1 MAASKADYSLGG
13 TETEKQRLL
22 AQVRPYEPMA
32 RALLDRI
39 GVKPGWRA
47 ADIGCGPIGILDLL
61 SEAVG
66 PQGQVFGVERE
77 ARFAAMARDEAARR
91 SLRNVAIIEADGF
104 ATGIAKNS
112 LDLVHERLV
121 LMHVPNRDGFIA
133 EMLSLLRP
141 GGTIALEDVDNAS
154 WLCHPVHPSWTALF
168 DAFHAAFHKSGGDG
182 FLGRRLPALLRGAG
196 LSDIRTKI
204 HTDVLE
210 IGDYRRTH
218 LLSLIE
224 SIRGKIVEAGVLG
237 EAEIE
242 RHRQA
247 LAAHLANPA
256 TTVIEK
262 LLVQCWGTKA

>member
-1 MAASKADYSLGG
+1 MSASDTEYSLGG

-32 RALLDRI
+32 RALLDQI
-39 GVKPGWRA
+39 NVKSGWRA
-47 ADIGCGPIGILDLL
+47 ADIGCGPIGILILL

-77 ARFAAMARDEAARR
+77 ARFAAMAREEAARR
-91 SLRNVAIIEADGF
+91 RLGNVTIIEADGF

-121 LMHVPNRDGFIA
+121 LMHVPNREGFIA
-133 EMLSLLRP
+133 EMLTLLRP
-141 GGTIALEDVDNAS
+141 GGTIAVEDVDNAS
-154 WLCHPVHPSWTALF
+154 WLCHPMHPSWTALF
-168 DAFHAAFHKSGGDG
+168 DAFHATFHKGGGDG

-196 LSDIRTKI
+196 VRDIQTKV

-218 LLSLIE
+218 LLSLID
-224 SIRGKIVEAGVLG
+224 SIRGKIVETGLLG
-237 EAEIE
+237 EGEIE
-242 RHRQA
+242 RHRHA
-247 LAAHLANPA
+247 LAAHLEDPA

-262 LLVQCWGTKA
+262 LLVQCWGTKG